1 LVRGDNMSEIREFV
15 TFRLNQEFYGIDI
28 NNVENIEKVLPITR
42 VPYTLNYVN
51 GVINLRGIIVPVVDL
66 RARFGLEPKVA
77 SDESRIIIVN
87 VDDLK
92 IGMLVDSSSEVL
104 QISTDEID
112 DAPNVRKD
120 VDNEFVK
127 NIGKKNGRIIML
139 IDLYK
144 VLNIEQHVE

>member
-1 LVRGDNMSEIREFV
+1 MSEIREFV

>member
-1 LVRGDNMSEIREFV
+1 MSEMREFV

-42 VPYTLNYVN
+42 VPYTLKYVN

-66 RARFGLEPKVA
+66 RTRFGLEPKPA

-92 IGMLVDSSSEVL
+92 IGMQVDSSSEVL

-120 VDNEFVK
+120 SDNEFVK

>member
-1 LVRGDNMSEIREFV
+1 MSEIREFV

-66 RARFGLEPKVA
+66 RARFGLEPKPA

-104 QISTDEID
+104 QISTDDID

-120 VDNEFVK
+120 VDNEFIK

>member
-1 LVRGDNMSEIREFV
+1 MSEIREFV

-66 RARFGLEPKVA
+66 RARFGLEPKPA
-77 SDESRIIIVN
+77 LDESRIIIVN

-104 QISTDEID
+104 QISTDDID

>member
-1 LVRGDNMSEIREFV
+1 MSENREFV

-42 VPYTLNYVN
+42 VPYTLRYVN

-66 RARFGLEPKVA
+66 RARFGLDPKTA

-87 VDDLK
+87 LDELK

-104 QISTDEID
+104 QIAIDEID
-112 DAPNVRKD
+112 DAPSVRKD
-120 VDNEFVK
+120 NDNEFIK

-144 VLNIEQHVE
+144 VLNVEQHVE